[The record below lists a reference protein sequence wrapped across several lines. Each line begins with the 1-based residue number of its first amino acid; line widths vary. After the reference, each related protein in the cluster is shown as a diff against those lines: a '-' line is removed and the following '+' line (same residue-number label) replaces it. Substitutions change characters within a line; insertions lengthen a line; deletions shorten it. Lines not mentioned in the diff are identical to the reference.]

1 MKTDLY
7 IATLPDS
14 IATLY
19 RVHPHRRTEIHSM
32 LSACI
37 KQADANAK
45 LDSAPTLRPVS
56 AKKARK

>member
-19 RVHPHRRTEIHSM
+19 RVHPHRRTEIHAM
-32 LSACI
+32 LRACI
-37 KQADANAK
+37 RKADACAAK
-45 LDSAPTLRPVS
+45 DSVPKIRRVLAS
-56 AKKARK
+56 KAI

>member
-19 RVHPHRRTEIHSM
+19 RVHPHRRNEIHAM
-32 LSACI
+32 LRACI
-37 KQADANAK
+37 RKADANAAK
-45 LDSAPTLRPVS
+45 DAAP
-56 AKKARK
+56 KKTRVLASKAA